1 MPRKPPPIQGPRVP
15 QKPKTLL
22 EDTEIL
28 VQKMVRNARRS
39 RVVIGTD
46 KEGNPTR
53 KFLPPDSGDMARAV
67 KAALDFVAVKN
78 KIDPPDEGESEFERL
93 QREYHNG
100 QGRRDASPAE
110 DANDADPR
118 TRATH

>member
-1 MPRKPPPIQGPRVP
+1 MPRKPPPVQGKRGP
-15 QKPKTLL
+15 QTPKTLL

-28 VQKMVRNARRS
+28 VQKMVRIARRS
-39 RVVIGTD
+39 RVITGTD

-93 QREYHNG
+93 QREYHDG
-100 QGRRDASPAE
+100 PGKRDAAPAE
-110 DANDADPR
+110 DDADTAAGGR
-118 TRATH
+118 TTH